1 MSPTL
6 TSGACYGIDAMKY
19 CNHPCPTVASNHTN
33 MAKLRAHLLEGHQC
47 LDAWL
52 ALSELV
58 NDPHKRQDCLARAAV
73 LAPENEQI
81 QIAYLE
87 AHLVV
92 DPDDLAA
99 QRRLAEIRTL
109 QLLSD
114 VKSSHFH
121 EQPRARL
128 IGDIL
133 ISIGAIS
140 SAELQEVLRVQ
151 NSGSVVTTDRRL
163 GQILLK
169 KGLITPS
176 KLAQALIIQQQ
187 ERSQLRVAP
196 QVLGEYLVEQQ
207 YITPQQLELAL
218 AEQLRLD
225 QKGQRLSLGQ
235 ILVRL
240 NLVSQAR
247 IDQAAHEHELS
258 FWSKFGY

>member
-1 MSPTL
+1 MV
-6 TSGACYGIDAMKY
+6 AMNQ
-19 CNHPCPTVASNHTN
+19 CSHPCQVVAFNHSNQDV
-33 MAKLRAHLLEGHQC
+33 LRAHLLEGHQC

-52 ALSELV
+52 ALSQLV
-58 NDPHKRQDCLARAAV
+58 RDPRQRKDCLERAAV

-87 AHLVV
+87 AFIAVEPNDV
-92 DPDDLAA
+92 TA
-99 QRRLAEIRTL
+99 QRRLAEIRTM
-109 QLLSD
+109 QLLAD
-114 VKSSHFH
+114 VKTSHFH

-140 SAELQEVLRVQ
+140 SHELQEVLRFQ
-151 NSGSVVTTDRRL
+151 NTGSVITTDRRL
-163 GQILLK
+163 GQLLLK
-169 KGLITPS
+169 RGLITPS
-176 KLAQALIIQQQ
+176 KLAQALIVQQQ

-196 QVLGEYLVEQQ
+196 QGLGEYLVEQN

-225 QKGQRLSLGQ
+225 QRGQRLSLGQ

-240 NLVSQAR
+240 NLVSQTR
-247 IDQAAHEHELS
+247 IDEAAREHERS

>member
-1 MSPTL
+1 MNQCSL
-6 TSGACYGIDAMKY
+6 
-19 CNHPCPTVASNHTN
+19 PCPTIAGYRNDLN
-33 MAKLRAHLLEGHQC
+33 RLRAHLLEGHQC

-52 ALSELV
+52 SLSRLV
-58 NDPHKRQDCLARAAV
+58 GDPRQKRDCLERAAV
-73 LAPENEQI
+73 LAPESQEI
-81 QIAYLE
+81 QVAYFE
-87 AHLVV
+87 ACLAV
-92 DPDDLAA
+92 DPHDQTA

-114 VKSSHFH
+114 VKTTHFH

-128 IGDIL
+128 LGDIL
-133 ISIGAIS
+133 VSINAIS
-140 SAELQEVLRVQ
+140 HEELRHVLRLQ
-151 NSGSVVTTDRRL
+151 SNGSPITTDRRM
-163 GQILLK
+163 GQLLLK
-169 KGLITPS
+169 HGMIKPS
-176 KLAQALIIQQQ
+176 LLARALIIQQQ

-196 QVLGEYLVEQQ
+196 QVLGEYLVEKG

-240 NLVSQAR
+240 NMVSQTA
-247 IDQAAHEHELS
+247 IDQAAREHEIV